1 MRSKGRV
8 QKGFTLIEVL
18 IALSITAFVATIAY
32 ASLSSVISGVESTRA
47 AAQQTYELDRAL
59 IFISRDLRQLA
70 ARPVMDEFGQREP
83 ALAGGPLARFTLSFT
98 RNGWHNPKQANRSNL
113 QRVNYLVEEG
123 ALWRESYFVLDRLG
137 DSETQRVKL
146 LDGVEEF
153 TVAFI
158 ATVEAVDT
166 HSDGKTLDTRNWVQN
181 WVVDTSVADA
191 VLSPP
196 AAIEVRLQLEG
207 WGELSRLYELPSS

>member
-1 MRSKGRV
+1 VRRKGRV

-47 AAQQTYELDRAL
+47 AAQQTYELNRAL
-59 IFISRDLRQLA
+59 IFISRDLRQLV

-83 ALAGGPLARFTLSFT
+83 ALTGGPLARFTLSFT
-98 RNGWHNPKQANRSNL
+98 RNGWHNPKAVNRSNL

-158 ATVEAVDT
+158 ASVEAVDT
-166 HSDGKTLDTRNWVQN
+166 QSDGKTLDTRNWEQN
-181 WVVDTSVADA
+181 WVVDTSVVDA

-207 WGELSRLYELPSS
+207 WGELSRLYELPSY